1 MSVGGC
7 EDVSSIMLLEY
18 DFMSHTVSRLQV
30 YSPKG

>member
-18 DFMSHTVSRLQV
+18 DFMSHTVGHKCTHL
-30 YSPKG
+30 KGN